1 MSEKTKKENK
11 KNKINKKVKK
21 VLQDQFG
28 DISKQLKKLTIKTNN
43 TGGKVMAGMKSKYG
57 AKMGGTPMKSKY
69 MSKGGVIKKKN
80 GGSTAKM
87 IPGMA
92 RRNQARRP

>member
-1 MSEKTKKENK
+1 MPITIREMTEKEKKENEKRFPKK
-11 KNKINKKVKK
+11 KNKKEE
-21 VLQDQFG
+21 
-28 DISKQLKKLTIKTNN
+28 KQ

-80 GGSTAKM
+80 GGRLAGMTAN
-87 IPGMA
+87 
-92 RRNQARRP
+92 RNAMRKK

>member
-1 MSEKTKKENK
+1 MPITIREMTEKEKKENEKRFPKK
-11 KNKINKKVKK
+11 KNKKEE
-21 VLQDQFG
+21 
-28 DISKQLKKLTIKTNN
+28 KQ

>member
-1 MSEKTKKENK
+1 MTEKEKKENEKRFPKK
-11 KNKINKKVKK
+11 KNKKEE
-21 VLQDQFG
+21 
-28 DISKQLKKLTIKTNN
+28 KQ

-69 MSKGGVIKKKN
+69 AAKAGGLVKKKN

>member
-1 MSEKTKKENK
+1 
-11 KNKINKKVKK
+11 
-21 VLQDQFG
+21 
-28 DISKQLKKLTIKTNN
+28 
-43 TGGKVMAGMKSKYG
+43 MAGMKSKYG

-69 MSKGGVIKKKN
+69 AAKAGGLVKKKN
-80 GGSTAKM
+80 GGITAKM